1 MLNRELVERSKHERD
16 GFSISPPSTMLRTDF
31 EKLRANGHFSR
42 YAYPWKKRPCS
53 NSSDS
58 GFHQP
63 LTLSLSKGATGA
75 NLTVC
80 TFVVRQAHHER
91 L

>member
-1 MLNRELVERSKHERD
+1 MFATFRHGSND
-16 GFSISPPSTMLRTDF
+16 TDS
-31 EKLRANGHFSR
+31 E
-42 YAYPWKKRPCS
+42 
-53 NSSDS
+53 
-58 GFHQP
+58 FHQP
-63 LTLSLSKGATGA
+63 LTLSLSKGAMGD